1 MINAEFL
8 MLLGGVGAFVMTLYW
23 VRVREL
29 RERYAIGWL
38 AGRDTSFAHRACSR
52 TSSSRS
58 PTGRT

>member
-38 AGRDTSFAHRACSR
+38 AVRLGILMTREPLVVTTSAGA
-52 TSSSRS
+52 
-58 PTGRT
+58 G